1 MTTKIIATGIVF
13 NDTSVQTTAAV
24 IGYTGSR
31 GTTGSTGSIG
41 DTGSRGT
48 TGYTGSLGYTGS
60 VGDTGLCFYEESYTL
75 APCP

>member
-1 MTTKIIATGIVF
+1 MPTKIIATGIVF

-31 GTTGSTGSIG
+31 GATGATGPIG
-41 DTGSRGT
+41 ATGSRGT
-48 TGYTGSLGYTGS
+48 TGYAGSLGYTGS
-60 VGDTGLCFYEESYTL
+60 VGDTGLCWYELSSTL